1 METSTN
7 SYRLNQGKKEFI
19 LSTSIIGN
27 KIRISCQNT
36 NNINNKKHSR
46 DFTMEQFREIDDLF
60 NFIKTP
66 HHASEYID
74 RVLRNQK
81 VGINDDN
88 DKIIILF
95 YIRTDGLTH
104 RIDIPLVD
112 PPANEDIDINK
123 YFENIGMSST
133 KYYSNENL
141 FQNNYD
147 INQYFGA
154 NTNIQYNQNVETTPI
169 NSYVNVS
176 QKAPISQYENYF
188 ESPIITQAN
197 NSMNQ
202 ILNPGYSNKF
212 EMHKFAISPSSPNI
226 NLNNRQYVLS
236 QNVVSSPLIHSPK
249 MKVED
254 NSNIDD
260 RIKKL
265 LQGQNIIVNDDFTQA
280 KAQEEIR
287 QIDSPRKNLTNTALQ
302 IQPTTKVFS
311 TIGPYTSYEESVFGQ
326 TSGYNTQMNNNTVFQ
341 NVNIG
346 QSGDEF
352 INSILST
359 PSQNNVVTTDQK
371 IEANINKASSIN
383 QNINLNLNLQNNN
396 INRQVIDEEVKN
408 LRNENLALKKKIAE
422 LEPLKMKVAEIEV
435 LRGQLA
441 ELNLLRAQV
450 AEYNSVKGQLK
461 EIDYLR
467 AQLEQMNTL
476 KSQLSQL
483 NILKKKAEEA
493 DKLKLKIKE
502 LEEIRT
508 KNEEEIKNL
517 RENLLYY
524 SIKSQQNNNDSKDAI
539 YDEEDDTIKGNIIHD
554 TNELEMLIRKINKDN
569 KKLTLNLLY
578 KATADSDR
586 AAAFHA
592 KCDETKSSIVLVETD
607 KGKRFGGYTSC
618 SWSGDCVD
626 KKDANAFV
634 FSLDKMETYDNIP
647 EEDAIGC
654 YPRFGPIFLGCQ
666 IRIYDKAFSKGG
678 TTFERGLNYDTK
690 EDFELTG
697 GERVFNVKEIEVY
710 EVVFE

>member
-19 LSTSIIGN
+19 FSTSIIGN
-27 KIRISCQNT
+27 KIRLSCQNT
-36 NNINNKKHSR
+36 NNINNKKYSR

-81 VGINDDN
+81 VGINDEN
-88 DKIIILF
+88 DEVIVNF
-95 YIRTDGLTH
+95 YIKTDGLTH

-112 PPANEDIDINK
+112 YPSNDEDDINK

-154 NTNIQYNQNVETTPI
+154 NTNIQYNQNVESTPMNKYI
-169 NSYVNVS
+169 NIS
-176 QKAPISQYENYF
+176 QKTPVPQYENYF
-188 ESPIITQAN
+188 ETPVITPAN
-197 NSMNQ
+197 NSKNQ
-202 ILNPGYSNKF
+202 ILNPSYSNKL
-212 EMHKFAISPSSPNI
+212 EIHKFAISPSSPNI
-226 NLNNRQYVLS
+226 NLNNRQQFVLS
-236 QNVVSSPLIHSPK
+236 QNIVTSPLIHSPK

-265 LQGQNIIVNDDFTQA
+265 LQEQNIIINDDFTQV
-280 KAQEEIR
+280 KIQEGIK
-287 QIDSPRKNLTNTALQ
+287 QIDSPRKPLTNENTLQ
-302 IQPTTKVFS
+302 IQPTTKVLPP
-311 TIGPYTSYEESVFGQ
+311 IGSYTSYAESAFHQ
-326 TSGYNTQMNNNTVFQ
+326 SSDYNTQMNNNSVFQ

-359 PSQNNVVTTDQK
+359 PTHNNVITTNQK
-371 IEANINKASSIN
+371 IEANINKSSNIN
-383 QNINLNLNLQNNN
+383 QNLNLNSNLQNNN
-396 INRQVIDEEVKN
+396 INQELKN

-422 LEPLKMKVAEIEV
+422 LEPLKLKIAEMEV
-435 LRGQLA
+435 LRGQLS
-441 ELNLLRAQV
+441 ELNMLRAQV

-461 EIDYLR
+461 EIDYLK
-467 AQLEQMNTL
+467 AQLEQMSSL
-476 KSQLSQL
+476 KSQLSQF
-483 NILKKKAEEA
+483 NILQKKAEEV
-493 DKLKLKIKE
+493 DNLKLKIKE
-502 LEEIRT
+502 LEEIRI
-508 KNEEEIKNL
+508 KNEEEIRNL

-524 SIKSQQNNNDSKDAI
+524 SIKSQNNNDSKDAI
-539 YDEEDDTIKGNIIHD
+539 YEEDDTIKGNIIHD
-554 TNELEMLIRKINKDN
+554 TDELEMLTRKINKDN

-578 KATADSDR
+578 KATADSDK

-592 KCDETKSSIVLVETD
+592 KCDEAKSSVVLIETD

-626 KKDANAFV
+626 KKDTNAFV

>member
-19 LSTSIIGN
+19 FSTSIIGN
-27 KIRISCQNT
+27 KIRLSCQNT
-36 NNINNKKHSR
+36 NNINNKKYSR

-81 VGINDDN
+81 VGINDEN
-88 DKIIILF
+88 DEVIVNF
-95 YIRTDGLTH
+95 YIKTDGLTH

-112 PPANEDIDINK
+112 HPSNDEDDINK

-141 FQNNYD
+141 FQNNFD

-154 NTNIQYNQNVETTPI
+154 NTNIQYNQNVESTPMNKYI
-169 NSYVNVS
+169 NIS
-176 QKAPISQYENYF
+176 QKTPVTQYENYF
-188 ESPIITQAN
+188 ETPVITPAN
-197 NSMNQ
+197 NSTNQ
-202 ILNPGYSNKF
+202 ILNPGYSNKL
-212 EMHKFAISPSSPNI
+212 EIHKFAISPSSPNI
-226 NLNNRQYVLS
+226 NLNNRQQFILS
-236 QNVVSSPLIHSPK
+236 QNVVTSPLIHSPK

-265 LQGQNIIVNDDFTQA
+265 LQEQNIIINEDFTQA
-280 KAQEEIR
+280 KTQEGIK
-287 QIDSPRKNLTNTALQ
+287 QIDSPRKPLSNANALQ
-302 IQPTTKVFS
+302 IQPTTKVLQP
-311 TIGPYTSYEESVFGQ
+311 IGAYTSYAESAFHQ
-326 TSGYNTQMNNNTVFQ
+326 SSDYNTQMNNNSVFQ
-341 NVNIG
+341 NVNMG

-359 PSQNNVVTTDQK
+359 PTHSNVVTTNQK
-371 IEANINKASSIN
+371 IEANINNASNVN
-383 QNINLNLNLQNNN
+383 QNLNLNSNLQNNN
-396 INRQVIDEEVKN
+396 ISQELKN

-422 LEPLKMKVAEIEV
+422 LEPLKLKIAEMEV
-435 LRGQLA
+435 LRGQLS
-441 ELNLLRAQV
+441 ELNMLRAQV

-461 EIDYLR
+461 EIDYLKD
-467 AQLEQMNTL
+467 QLEQMNSL
-476 KSQLSQL
+476 KSQLSQF
-483 NILKKKAEEA
+483 NILKKKAEEV
-493 DKLKLKIKE
+493 DNLKLKIKE
-502 LEEIRT
+502 LEEIRI
-508 KNEEEIKNL
+508 KNEEEIRNL

-524 SIKSQQNNNDSKDAI
+524 SIKSQNNNDSKDAI
-539 YDEEDDTIKGNIIHD
+539 YEEDDTIKGNIIHD
-554 TNELEMLIRKINKDN
+554 TDELEMLTRKINKDN

-578 KATADSDR
+578 KATADSDK

-592 KCDETKSSIVLVETD
+592 KCDEAKSSVVLIETD

>member
-19 LSTSIIGN
+19 FSTSIIGN
-27 KIRISCQNT
+27 KIRLSCQNT
-36 NNINNKKHSR
+36 NNINNRKYTR
-46 DFTMEQFREIDDLF
+46 DFTMEEFRELDYLF

-81 VGINDDN
+81 VGINDEN
-88 DKIIILF
+88 DEVVINF
-95 YIRTDGLTH
+95 YIKTDGITH
-104 RIDIPLVD
+104 RINIPLVD
-112 PPANEDIDINK
+112 QLSNNENDINK

-141 FQNNYD
+141 FKNNYD

-154 NTNIQYNQNVETTPI
+154 DTNAQYNQNIETNPINKYANISQKTPI
-169 NSYVNVS
+169 
-176 QKAPISQYENYF
+176 PQYQNYF
-188 ESPIITQAN
+188 ETPNVTSAN
-197 NSMNQ
+197 NNMKQ
-202 ILNPGYSNKF
+202 IINPGYSNKI
-212 EMHKFAISPSSPNI
+212 EMHKFSISPSSPNI
-226 NLNNRQYVLS
+226 YLNNRQFVLN
-236 QNVVSSPLIHSPK
+236 QNVVTSPLIHSPK

-260 RIKKL
+260 RIQKL
-265 LQGQNIIVNDDFTQA
+265 LQEQNIIINDDFTQA
-280 KAQEEIR
+280 KTEEGNK
-287 QIDSPRKNLTNTALQ
+287 QIDSPRKPLTNVLP
-302 IQPTTKVFS
+302 IQSTTKVLPP
-311 TIGPYTSYEESVFGQ
+311 IGPYTSYAEPAFQKSPE
-326 TSGYNTQMNNNTVFQ
+326 YNFQINNNSVFQ
-341 NVNIG
+341 NV

-352 INSILST
+352 INSVLKTPTHSNVST
-359 PSQNNVVTTDQK
+359 TNKK
-371 IEANINKASSIN
+371 IEANISKTSNIN
-383 QNINLNLNLQNNN
+383 QNLNIQNNN
-396 INRQVIDEEVKN
+396 INSFENRKVIDEEVKK
-408 LRNENLALKKKIAE
+408 LRSENLVLKKKLAE
-422 LEPLKMKVAEIEV
+422 LEPLKMKVAEMDV
-435 LRGQLA
+435 LKGQLA
-441 ELNLLRAQV
+441 ELNILRAQV
-450 AEYNSVKGQLK
+450 AEYISVKGQLK
-461 EIDYLR
+461 EIDNLK
-467 AQLEQMNTL
+467 AQLEQMNIL
-476 KSQLSQL
+476 KSQLSQFNL
-483 NILKKKAEEA
+483 FKKKAEEV

-502 LEEIRT
+502 LEEIRN

-524 SIKSQQNNNDSKDAI
+524 SIKSQQNNNDSKDDI
-539 YDEEDDTIKGNIIHD
+539 SEEDDIIKGNIIHD
-554 TNELEMLIRKINKDN
+554 TDELEMLTRKINKDN

-578 KATADSDR
+578 KATADSDK

-592 KCDETKSSIVLVETD
+592 KCDEANSSIVLVETD
-607 KGKRFGGYTSC
+607 KGKRFGGYTTC

-626 KKDANAFV
+626 KKDKNAFV
-634 FSLDKMETYDNIP
+634 FSLDKMETYDIIP

-654 YPRFGPIFLGCQ
+654 YPKFGPIFLGCQ

>member
-7 SYRLNQGKKEFI
+7 SYKLNQGKKEYIF
-19 LSTSIIGN
+19 STSIIGN

-36 NNINNKKHSR
+36 NDINSKKHSR

-81 VGINDDN
+81 VGINDEN
-88 DKIIILF
+88 GEVIINF
-95 YIRTDGLTH
+95 YIKTDGLTH

-112 PPANEDIDINK
+112 QPSNDGDINK

-147 INQYFGA
+147 INNINQYLGA
-154 NTNIQYNQNVETTPI
+154 NTNIQYNQNVESTPMNKYYN
-169 NSYVNVS
+169 NS
-176 QKAPISQYENYF
+176 QRMPISQYENYF
-188 ESPIITQAN
+188 EPPVITPAN
-197 NSMNQ
+197 NSTNQ
-202 ILNPGYSNKF
+202 ILNSGYSNKI
-212 EMHKFAISPSSPNI
+212 EMHKYSVFPSSPNI
-226 NLNNRQYVLS
+226 NLNNRQFVLS
-236 QNVVSSPLIHSPK
+236 QNVVTSPLIHSPK

-254 NSNIDD
+254 NINIDD

-265 LQGQNIIVNDDFTQA
+265 LQEQNIIVNDDFTQA
-280 KAQEEIR
+280 KTQEEIT
-287 QIDSPRKNLTNTALQ
+287 QIDSPRKPLTNVNNALP
-302 IQPTTKVFS
+302 IQPTIKVLPS
-311 TIGPYTSYEESVFGQ
+311 IGPYTSYVESAFGQ
-326 TSGYNTQMNNNTVFQ
+326 SSDYNTQMNNNSVFQ
-341 NVNIG
+341 NVNLG

-359 PSQNNVVTTDQK
+359 PTHNNVVTTNQK
-371 IEANINKASSIN
+371 IEASINKTSNNN
-383 QNINLNLNLQNNN
+383 QNLNLNLNLQNNN
-396 INRQVIDEEVKN
+396 INQELKN

-422 LEPLKMKVAEIEV
+422 LEPLKMKMAEMET
-435 LRGQLA
+435 LKGQLA
-441 ELNLLRAQV
+441 ELNMLRAQV

-461 EIDYLR
+461 EIDYLK
-467 AQLEQMNTL
+467 AQLEQMNSL
-476 KSQLSQL
+476 KMQLSQF

-493 DKLKLKIKE
+493 DKLKLKVDE
-502 LEEIRT
+502 LEEIRI

-524 SIKSQQNNNDSKDAI
+524 SIKSQNNNDSKDVI
-539 YDEEDDTIKGNIIHD
+539 YDEEEDTIKGNIIHD
-554 TNELEMLIRKINKDN
+554 TDELEMLTRKINKDN

-592 KCDETKSSIVLVETD
+592 KCDEAQSSVVLVETD
-607 KGKRFGGYTSC
+607 KGKRFGGYTSI

-626 KKDANAFV
+626 KKDPNAFV

-654 YPRFGPIFLGCQ
+654 YPKFGPIFLGCQ

>member
-7 SYRLNQGKKEFI
+7 SYKLNQGKKEYIF
-19 LSTSIIGN
+19 STSIIGN

-36 NNINNKKHSR
+36 NDINSKKYSR

-81 VGINDDN
+81 VGINDEN
-88 DKIIILF
+88 GEVIINF
-95 YIRTDGLTH
+95 YIKTDGLTH

-112 PPANEDIDINK
+112 QPSNDGDINK

-147 INQYFGA
+147 INNINQYFGA
-154 NTNIQYNQNVETTPI
+154 NTNIQYNQNVESTPMNKYYN
-169 NSYVNVS
+169 NS
-176 QKAPISQYENYF
+176 QRMPISQYENYF
-188 ESPIITQAN
+188 EPPVITPAN
-197 NSMNQ
+197 NSTNQ
-202 ILNPGYSNKF
+202 ILNSGYSNKI
-212 EMHKFAISPSSPNI
+212 EMHKYSVFPSSPNI
-226 NLNNRQYVLS
+226 NLNNRQFVLS
-236 QNVVSSPLIHSPK
+236 QNVVTSPLIHSPK

-254 NSNIDD
+254 NINIDD

-265 LQGQNIIVNDDFTQA
+265 LQEQNIIVNDDFTQA
-280 KAQEEIR
+280 KTQEEIN
-287 QIDSPRKNLTNTALQ
+287 QIDSPRKPLTNVNNALP
-302 IQPTTKVFS
+302 IQPTTKVLPS
-311 TIGPYTSYEESVFGQ
+311 IGPYTSYVEPAFGQ
-326 TSGYNTQMNNNTVFQ
+326 SSDYNTQMNNNSVFQ
-341 NVNIG
+341 NVNLG

-359 PSQNNVVTTDQK
+359 PTHNNVVTTNQK
-371 IEANINKASSIN
+371 IEASINKTSNNN
-383 QNINLNLNLQNNN
+383 QNLNLNLNLQNNN
-396 INRQVIDEEVKN
+396 INQELKN

-422 LEPLKMKVAEIEV
+422 LEPLKMKMTEMET
-435 LRGQLA
+435 LKGQLA
-441 ELNLLRAQV
+441 ELNMLRAQV

-461 EIDYLR
+461 EIDYLK
-467 AQLEQMNTL
+467 AQLEQMNSL
-476 KSQLSQL
+476 KMQLSQF

-493 DKLKLKIKE
+493 DKLKLKVDE
-502 LEEIRT
+502 LEEIRI

-524 SIKSQQNNNDSKDAI
+524 SIKSQNNNDSKDVL
-539 YDEEDDTIKGNIIHD
+539 YDEEEDTIKGNIIHD
-554 TNELEMLIRKINKDN
+554 TDELEMLTRKINKDN

-592 KCDETKSSIVLVETD
+592 KCDEAQSSVVLVETD
-607 KGKRFGGYTSC
+607 KGKRFGGYTSIT
-618 SWSGDCVD
+618 WSGDCVD
-626 KKDANAFV
+626 KKDPNAFV

-654 YPRFGPIFLGCQ
+654 YPKFGPIFLGCQ

>member
-7 SYRLNQGKKEFI
+7 SYRLNQGKKEYIF
-19 LSTSIIGN
+19 STSIVGN

-36 NNINNKKHSR
+36 NDINSKKHSR

-81 VGINDDN
+81 VGINDEN
-88 DKIIILF
+88 GEVIINF
-95 YIRTDGLTH
+95 YIKTDGLTH

-112 PPANEDIDINK
+112 QPSNDGDINK

-147 INQYFGA
+147 INNINQYFGA
-154 NTNIQYNQNVETTPI
+154 NTNIQYNQNVESTPMNKYYN
-169 NSYVNVS
+169 NS
-176 QKAPISQYENYF
+176 QRMPISQYENYF
-188 ESPIITQAN
+188 EPPVITPAN
-197 NSMNQ
+197 NSTNQ
-202 ILNPGYSNKF
+202 ILNSGYSNKI
-212 EMHKFAISPSSPNI
+212 EMHKYSVFPSSPNI
-226 NLNNRQYVLS
+226 NLNNRQFVLS
-236 QNVVSSPLIHSPK
+236 QNVVTSPLIHSPK

-254 NSNIDD
+254 NINIDD

-265 LQGQNIIVNDDFTQA
+265 LQEQNIIVNDDFTQA
-280 KAQEEIR
+280 KAQEEIT
-287 QIDSPRKNLTNTALQ
+287 QIDSPRKPLTNVNNALP
-302 IQPTTKVFS
+302 IQPTTKVLPS
-311 TIGPYTSYEESVFGQ
+311 IGPYTSYVESAFGQ
-326 TSGYNTQMNNNTVFQ
+326 SSDYNTQMNNNSVFQ
-341 NVNIG
+341 NVNLG

-359 PSQNNVVTTDQK
+359 PTHNNVVTTNQK
-371 IEANINKASSIN
+371 IEASINKASNNN
-383 QNINLNLNLQNNN
+383 QNLNLNLNLQNNN
-396 INRQVIDEEVKN
+396 INQELKN

-422 LEPLKMKVAEIEV
+422 LEPLKMKMAEMET
-435 LRGQLA
+435 LKGQLA
-441 ELNLLRAQV
+441 ELNMLRAQV

-461 EIDYLR
+461 EIDNLK
-467 AQLEQMNTL
+467 AQLEQMNSL
-476 KSQLSQL
+476 KMQLSQF

-493 DKLKLKIKE
+493 DKLKLKVDE
-502 LEEIRT
+502 LEEIRI

-524 SIKSQQNNNDSKDAI
+524 SIKSQNNNDSKDVI
-539 YDEEDDTIKGNIIHD
+539 YDEEEDTIKGNIIHD
-554 TNELEMLIRKINKDN
+554 TDELEMLTRKINKDN

-592 KCDETKSSIVLVETD
+592 KCDEAQSSVVLVETD
-607 KGKRFGGYTSC
+607 KGKRFGGYTSI

-626 KKDANAFV
+626 KKDPNAFV

-654 YPRFGPIFLGCQ
+654 YPKFGPIFLGCQ

>member
-7 SYRLNQGKKEFI
+7 SYKLNQGKKEYIF
-19 LSTSIIGN
+19 STSIVGN

-36 NNINNKKHSR
+36 NDINSKKHSR

-81 VGINDDN
+81 VGINDEN
-88 DKIIILF
+88 GEVIINF
-95 YIRTDGLTH
+95 YIKTDGLTH

-112 PPANEDIDINK
+112 QPSNDGDINK

-147 INQYFGA
+147 INNINQYLGA
-154 NTNIQYNQNVETTPI
+154 NTNIQYNQNVESTPMNKYYN
-169 NSYVNVS
+169 NS
-176 QKAPISQYENYF
+176 QRMPISQYENYF
-188 ESPIITQAN
+188 EPPVITPAN
-197 NSMNQ
+197 NSTNQ
-202 ILNPGYSNKF
+202 ILNSGYSNKI
-212 EMHKFAISPSSPNI
+212 EMHKYSVFPSSPNI
-226 NLNNRQYVLS
+226 NLNNRQFVLS
-236 QNVVSSPLIHSPK
+236 QNVVTSPLIHSPK

-254 NSNIDD
+254 NINIDD

-265 LQGQNIIVNDDFTQA
+265 LQEQNIIVNDDFTQA
-280 KAQEEIR
+280 KAQEEIT
-287 QIDSPRKNLTNTALQ
+287 QIDSPRKPLTNVNNALP
-302 IQPTTKVFS
+302 IQPTTKVLPS
-311 TIGPYTSYEESVFGQ
+311 IGPYTSYVESAFGQ
-326 TSGYNTQMNNNTVFQ
+326 SSDYNTQMNNNSVFQ
-341 NVNIG
+341 NVNLG

-359 PSQNNVVTTDQK
+359 PTHNNVVTTNQK
-371 IEANINKASSIN
+371 IEASINKTTNNN
-383 QNINLNLNLQNNN
+383 QNLNLNLNLQNNN
-396 INRQVIDEEVKN
+396 INQELKN

-422 LEPLKMKVAEIEV
+422 LEPLKMKMAEMET
-435 LRGQLA
+435 LKGQLA
-441 ELNLLRAQV
+441 ELNMLRAQV

-461 EIDYLR
+461 EIDYLK
-467 AQLEQMNTL
+467 AQLEQMNSL
-476 KSQLSQL
+476 KMQLSQF

-524 SIKSQQNNNDSKDAI
+524 SIKSQNNNDSKDVI
-539 YDEEDDTIKGNIIHD
+539 YDEEEDTIKGNIIHD
-554 TNELEMLIRKINKDN
+554 TDELEMLTRKINKDN

-592 KCDETKSSIVLVETD
+592 KCDEAQSSVVLVETD
-607 KGKRFGGYTSC
+607 KGKRFGGYTSI

-626 KKDANAFV
+626 KKDPNAFV

-654 YPRFGPIFLGCQ
+654 YPKFGPIFLGCQ

>member
-7 SYRLNQGKKEFI
+7 SYQLNQGKKEYIF
-19 LSTSIIGN
+19 STSIVGN

-36 NNINNKKHSR
+36 NDINSKKYSR

-81 VGINDDN
+81 VGINDEN
-88 DKIIILF
+88 GEVIINF
-95 YIRTDGLTH
+95 YIKTDGLTH

-112 PPANEDIDINK
+112 QPSNDGDINK

-147 INQYFGA
+147 INNINQYFGA
-154 NTNIQYNQNVETTPI
+154 NTNIQYNQNVESTPMNKYYN
-169 NSYVNVS
+169 NS
-176 QKAPISQYENYF
+176 QRMPISQYENYF
-188 ESPIITQAN
+188 EPPVITPAN
-197 NSMNQ
+197 NSTNQ
-202 ILNPGYSNKF
+202 ILNSGYSNKI
-212 EMHKFAISPSSPNI
+212 EMHKYSVFPSSPNI
-226 NLNNRQYVLS
+226 NLNNRQFVLS
-236 QNVVSSPLIHSPK
+236 QNVVTSPLIHSPK
-249 MKVED
+249 IKVED
-254 NSNIDD
+254 NINIDD

-265 LQGQNIIVNDDFTQA
+265 LQEQNIIVNDDFTQA
-280 KAQEEIR
+280 KTQEEIT
-287 QIDSPRKNLTNTALQ
+287 QIDSPRKPLTNVNNALP
-302 IQPTTKVFS
+302 IQPTTKVLPS
-311 TIGPYTSYEESVFGQ
+311 IGPYTSYVESAFGQ
-326 TSGYNTQMNNNTVFQ
+326 SSDYNTQMNNNSVFQ
-341 NVNIG
+341 NVNLG

-359 PSQNNVVTTDQK
+359 PTHNNVVTTNQK
-371 IEANINKASSIN
+371 IEASINKASNNN
-383 QNINLNLNLQNNN
+383 QNLNLNLNLQNNN
-396 INRQVIDEEVKN
+396 INQELKN

-422 LEPLKMKVAEIEV
+422 LEPLKMKMAEMET
-435 LRGQLA
+435 LKGQLA
-441 ELNLLRAQV
+441 ELNMLRAQV

-461 EIDYLR
+461 EIDYLK
-467 AQLEQMNTL
+467 AQLDQMNSL
-476 KSQLSQL
+476 KMQLSQF
-483 NILKKKAEEA
+483 NIFKKKAEEA
-493 DKLKLKIKE
+493 DKLKLKVKE
-502 LEEIRT
+502 LEEIRI

-524 SIKSQQNNNDSKDAI
+524 SIKSQNNNDSKDVI
-539 YDEEDDTIKGNIIHD
+539 YDEEEDTIKGNIIHD
-554 TNELEMLIRKINKDN
+554 TDELEMLTRKINKDN

-592 KCDETKSSIVLVETD
+592 KCDEAQSSVVLVETD
-607 KGKRFGGYTSC
+607 KGKRFGGYTSI

-626 KKDANAFV
+626 KKDPNAFV

-654 YPRFGPIFLGCQ
+654 YPKFGPIFLGCQ

>member
-7 SYRLNQGKKEFI
+7 SYKLNQGKKEYIF
-19 LSTSIIGN
+19 STSIIGN

-36 NNINNKKHSR
+36 NDINSKKHSR

-81 VGINDDN
+81 VGINDEN
-88 DKIIILF
+88 GEVIINF
-95 YIRTDGLTH
+95 YIKTDGLTH

-112 PPANEDIDINK
+112 QPSNDGDINK

-147 INQYFGA
+147 INNINQYFGA
-154 NTNIQYNQNVETTPI
+154 NTNIQYNQNVESTPMNKYYN
-169 NSYVNVS
+169 NS
-176 QKAPISQYENYF
+176 QRMPISQYENYF
-188 ESPIITQAN
+188 EPPVIAPAN
-197 NSMNQ
+197 NSTNQ
-202 ILNPGYSNKF
+202 ILNSGYSNKI
-212 EMHKFAISPSSPNI
+212 EMHKYSVFPSSPNI
-226 NLNNRQYVLS
+226 NLNNRQFVLS
-236 QNVVSSPLIHSPK
+236 QNVVTSPLIHSPK

-254 NSNIDD
+254 NINIDD

-265 LQGQNIIVNDDFTQA
+265 LQEQNIIVNDDFTQA
-280 KAQEEIR
+280 KTQEEIT
-287 QIDSPRKNLTNTALQ
+287 QIDSPRKPLTNVNNALP
-302 IQPTTKVFS
+302 IQPTTKVLPS
-311 TIGPYTSYEESVFGQ
+311 IGPYTSYVESAFGQ
-326 TSGYNTQMNNNTVFQ
+326 SSDYNTQMNNNSVFQ
-341 NVNIG
+341 NVNLG

-359 PSQNNVVTTDQK
+359 PTHNNVVTTNQK
-371 IEANINKASSIN
+371 IEASINKTSNNN
-383 QNINLNLNLQNNN
+383 QNLNLNLNLQNNN
-396 INRQVIDEEVKN
+396 INQELKN

-422 LEPLKMKVAEIEV
+422 LEPLKMKMAEMEA
-435 LRGQLA
+435 LKGQLA
-441 ELNLLRAQV
+441 ELNMLRAQV

-461 EIDYLR
+461 EIDYLK
-467 AQLEQMNTL
+467 AQLEQMNSL
-476 KSQLSQL
+476 KMQLSQF

-493 DKLKLKIKE
+493 DKLKLKVDE
-502 LEEIRT
+502 LEEIRI

-524 SIKSQQNNNDSKDAI
+524 SIKSQNNNDSKDVI
-539 YDEEDDTIKGNIIHD
+539 YDEEEDTIKGNIIHD
-554 TNELEMLIRKINKDN
+554 TDELEMLTRKINKDN

-592 KCDETKSSIVLVETD
+592 KCDEAQSSVVLVETD
-607 KGKRFGGYTSC
+607 KGKRFGGYTSI

-626 KKDANAFV
+626 KKDPNAFV

-654 YPRFGPIFLGCQ
+654 YPKFGPIFLGCQ

-710 EVVFE
+710 EVVLE

>member
-7 SYRLNQGKKEFI
+7 SYRLNQGKKEYIF
-19 LSTSIIGN
+19 STSIVGN

-36 NNINNKKHSR
+36 NDINSKKYSR

-81 VGINDDN
+81 VGINDEN
-88 DKIIILF
+88 GEVIINF
-95 YIRTDGLTH
+95 YIKTDGLTH

-112 PPANEDIDINK
+112 QPSNDGDINK

-147 INQYFGA
+147 INNINQYFGA
-154 NTNIQYNQNVETTPI
+154 NTNIQYNQNVESTPMNKYYN
-169 NSYVNVS
+169 NS
-176 QKAPISQYENYF
+176 QRMPISQYENYF
-188 ESPIITQAN
+188 EPPVITPAN
-197 NSMNQ
+197 NSTNQ
-202 ILNPGYSNKF
+202 ILNSGYSNKI
-212 EMHKFAISPSSPNI
+212 EMHKYSVFPSSPNI
-226 NLNNRQYVLS
+226 NLNNRQFVLS
-236 QNVVSSPLIHSPK
+236 QNVVTSPLIHSPK

-254 NSNIDD
+254 NINIDD

-265 LQGQNIIVNDDFTQA
+265 LQEQNIIVNDDFTQA
-280 KAQEEIR
+280 KTQEEIN
-287 QIDSPRKNLTNTALQ
+287 QIDSPRKPLTNVNNALP
-302 IQPTTKVFS
+302 IQPTTKVLPS
-311 TIGPYTSYEESVFGQ
+311 IGPYTSYVESAFGQ
-326 TSGYNTQMNNNTVFQ
+326 SSDYNTQMNNNSVFQ
-341 NVNIG
+341 NVNLG

-359 PSQNNVVTTDQK
+359 PTHNNVVTTNQK
-371 IEANINKASSIN
+371 IEASINKTSNNN
-383 QNINLNLNLQNNN
+383 QNLNLNLNLQNNN
-396 INRQVIDEEVKN
+396 INQELKN

-422 LEPLKMKVAEIEV
+422 LEPLKMKMAEMET
-435 LRGQLA
+435 LKGQLA
-441 ELNLLRAQV
+441 ELNMLRAQV

-461 EIDYLR
+461 EIDYLK
-467 AQLEQMNTL
+467 AQLEQMNSL
-476 KSQLSQL
+476 KMQLSQF

-493 DKLKLKIKE
+493 DKLKLKVDE
-502 LEEIRT
+502 LEEIRI

-524 SIKSQQNNNDSKDAI
+524 SIKSQNNNDSKDVI
-539 YDEEDDTIKGNIIHD
+539 YDEEEDTIKGNIIHD
-554 TNELEMLIRKINKDN
+554 TDELEMLTRKINKDN
-569 KKLTLNLLY
+569 KKLTLN
-578 KATADSDR
+578 
-586 AAAFHA
+586 AFHA
-592 KCDETKSSIVLVETD
+592 KCDEAQSSVVLVETD
-607 KGKRFGGYTSC
+607 KGKRFGGYTSI

-626 KKDANAFV
+626 KKDPNAFV

-654 YPRFGPIFLGCQ
+654 YPKFGPIFLGCQ

>member
-7 SYRLNQGKKEFI
+7 SYKLNQGKKEYIF
-19 LSTSIIGN
+19 STSIIGN

-36 NNINNKKHSR
+36 NDINSKKHSR

-81 VGINDDN
+81 VGINDEN
-88 DKIIILF
+88 GEVIINF
-95 YIRTDGLTH
+95 YIKTDGLTH

-112 PPANEDIDINK
+112 QPSNDGDINK

-147 INQYFGA
+147 INNINQYFGA
-154 NTNIQYNQNVETTPI
+154 NTNIQYNQNVESTPMNKYYN
-169 NSYVNVS
+169 NS
-176 QKAPISQYENYF
+176 QRMPISQYENYF
-188 ESPIITQAN
+188 EPPVITPAN
-197 NSMNQ
+197 NSTNQ
-202 ILNPGYSNKF
+202 ILNSGYSNKI
-212 EMHKFAISPSSPNI
+212 EMHKYSVFPSSPNI
-226 NLNNRQYVLS
+226 NLNNRQFVLS
-236 QNVVSSPLIHSPK
+236 QNVVTSPLIHSPK

-254 NSNIDD
+254 NINIDD

-265 LQGQNIIVNDDFTQA
+265 LQEQNIIVNDDFTQA
-280 KAQEEIR
+280 KTQEEIT
-287 QIDSPRKNLTNTALQ
+287 QIDSPRKPLTNVNNALP
-302 IQPTTKVFS
+302 IQPTTKVLPS
-311 TIGPYTSYEESVFGQ
+311 IGPYTSYVESAFGQ
-326 TSGYNTQMNNNTVFQ
+326 SSDYNTQMNNNSVFQ
-341 NVNIG
+341 NVNLG

-359 PSQNNVVTTDQK
+359 PTHNNVVTTNQK
-371 IEANINKASSIN
+371 IEASINKTSNNN
-383 QNINLNLNLQNNN
+383 QNLNLNLNLQNNN
-396 INRQVIDEEVKN
+396 INQELKN

-422 LEPLKMKVAEIEV
+422 LEPLKMKMAEMEA
-435 LRGQLA
+435 LKGQLA
-441 ELNLLRAQV
+441 ELNMLRAQV

-461 EIDYLR
+461 EIDYLK
-467 AQLEQMNTL
+467 AQLEQMNSL
-476 KSQLSQL
+476 KMQLSQF

-493 DKLKLKIKE
+493 DKLKLKVDE
-502 LEEIRT
+502 LEEIRI

-524 SIKSQQNNNDSKDAI
+524 SIKSQNNNDSKDVI
-539 YDEEDDTIKGNIIHD
+539 YDEEEDTIKGNIIHD
-554 TNELEMLIRKINKDN
+554 TDELEMLTRKINKDN

-592 KCDETKSSIVLVETD
+592 KCDEAQSSVVLVETD
-607 KGKRFGGYTSC
+607 KGKRFGGYTSI

-626 KKDANAFV
+626 KKDPNAFV

-654 YPRFGPIFLGCQ
+654 YPKFGPIFLGCQ

>member
-7 SYRLNQGKKEFI
+7 SYKLNQGKKEYIF
-19 LSTSIIGN
+19 STSIIGN

-36 NNINNKKHSR
+36 NDINSKKHSR

-81 VGINDDN
+81 VGINDEN
-88 DKIIILF
+88 GEVIINF
-95 YIRTDGLTH
+95 YIKTDGLTH

-112 PPANEDIDINK
+112 QPSNDGDINK

-147 INQYFGA
+147 INNINQYFGA
-154 NTNIQYNQNVETTPI
+154 NTNIQYNQNVESTPMNKYYN
-169 NSYVNVS
+169 NS
-176 QKAPISQYENYF
+176 QRMPISQYENYF
-188 ESPIITQAN
+188 EPPVIAPAN
-197 NSMNQ
+197 NSTNQ
-202 ILNPGYSNKF
+202 ILNSGYSNKI
-212 EMHKFAISPSSPNI
+212 EMHKFSVFPSSPNI
-226 NLNNRQYVLS
+226 NLNNRQFVLS
-236 QNVVSSPLIHSPK
+236 QNVVTSPLIHSPK

-254 NSNIDD
+254 NINIDD

-265 LQGQNIIVNDDFTQA
+265 LQEQNIIVNDDFTQA
-280 KAQEEIR
+280 KTQEEIT
-287 QIDSPRKNLTNTALQ
+287 QIDSPRKPLTNVNNALP
-302 IQPTTKVFS
+302 IQPTTKVLPS
-311 TIGPYTSYEESVFGQ
+311 IGPYTSYVESAFGQ
-326 TSGYNTQMNNNTVFQ
+326 SSDYNTQMNNNSVFQ
-341 NVNIG
+341 NVNLG

-359 PSQNNVVTTDQK
+359 PTHNNVVTTNQK
-371 IEANINKASSIN
+371 IEASINKTSNNN
-383 QNINLNLNLQNNN
+383 QNLNLNLNLQNNN
-396 INRQVIDEEVKN
+396 INQELKN

-422 LEPLKMKVAEIEV
+422 LEPLKMKMAEMET
-435 LRGQLA
+435 LKGQLA
-441 ELNLLRAQV
+441 ELNMLRAQV

-461 EIDYLR
+461 EIDYLK
-467 AQLEQMNTL
+467 AQLEQMNSL
-476 KSQLSQL
+476 KMQLSQF

-493 DKLKLKIKE
+493 DKLKLKVDE
-502 LEEIRT
+502 LEEIRI

-524 SIKSQQNNNDSKDAI
+524 SIKSQNNNDSKDVI
-539 YDEEDDTIKGNIIHD
+539 YDEEEDTIKGNIIHD
-554 TNELEMLIRKINKDN
+554 TDELEMLTRKINKDN

-592 KCDETKSSIVLVETD
+592 KCDEAQSSVVLVETD
-607 KGKRFGGYTSC
+607 KGKRFGGYTSI

-626 KKDANAFV
+626 KKDPNAFV

-654 YPRFGPIFLGCQ
+654 YPKFGPIFLGCQ

>member
-1 METSTN
+1 MEASTN

-19 LSTSIIGN
+19 FSTSIIGN
-27 KIRISCQNT
+27 KIRLSCQNT
-36 NNINNKKHSR
+36 NNINNKKYSR

-81 VGINDDN
+81 VGINDEN
-88 DKIIILF
+88 DEVIVNF
-95 YIRTDGLTH
+95 YIKTDGLTH

-112 PPANEDIDINK
+112 HPSNDEDDINK

-141 FQNNYD
+141 FQNNFD

-154 NTNIQYNQNVETTPI
+154 NTNIQYNQNVESTPMNKYI
-169 NSYVNVS
+169 NIS
-176 QKAPISQYENYF
+176 QKTPVTQYENYF
-188 ESPIITQAN
+188 ETPVITPAN
-197 NSMNQ
+197 NSTNQ
-202 ILNPGYSNKF
+202 ILNPGYSNKL
-212 EMHKFAISPSSPNI
+212 EIHKFAISPSSPNI
-226 NLNNRQYVLS
+226 NLNNRQQFILS
-236 QNVVSSPLIHSPK
+236 QNVVTSPLIHSPK

-265 LQGQNIIVNDDFTQA
+265 LQEQNIIINDDFTQA
-280 KAQEEIR
+280 KTQEGIK
-287 QIDSPRKNLTNTALQ
+287 QIDSPRKPLSNANALQ
-302 IQPTTKVFS
+302 IQPTTKVLQP
-311 TIGPYTSYEESVFGQ
+311 IGAYTSYAESAFHQ
-326 TSGYNTQMNNNTVFQ
+326 SSDYNIQMNNNSVFQ
-341 NVNIG
+341 NVNMG

-359 PSQNNVVTTDQK
+359 PTHSNVVTTNQK
-371 IEANINKASSIN
+371 IEANINNASNVN
-383 QNINLNLNLQNNN
+383 QNLNLNSNLQNNN
-396 INRQVIDEEVKN
+396 ISQELKN

-422 LEPLKMKVAEIEV
+422 LEPLKLKIAEMEV
-435 LRGQLA
+435 LRGQLS
-441 ELNLLRAQV
+441 ELNMLRAQV

-461 EIDYLR
+461 EIDYLKD
-467 AQLEQMNTL
+467 QLEQMNSL
-476 KSQLSQL
+476 KSQLSQF
-483 NILKKKAEEA
+483 NILKKKAEEV
-493 DKLKLKIKE
+493 DNLKLKIKE
-502 LEEIRT
+502 LEEIRI
-508 KNEEEIKNL
+508 KNEEEIRNL

-524 SIKSQQNNNDSKDAI
+524 SIKSQNNNDSKDAI
-539 YDEEDDTIKGNIIHD
+539 YEEDDTIKGNIIHD
-554 TNELEMLIRKINKDN
+554 TDELEMLTRKINKDN

-578 KATADSDR
+578 KATADSDK

-592 KCDETKSSIVLVETD
+592 KCDEAKSSVVLIETD

-710 EVVFE
+710 EIVFE

>member
-7 SYRLNQGKKEFI
+7 SYRLNQGKKEYIF
-19 LSTSIIGN
+19 STSIVGN

-36 NNINNKKHSR
+36 NDINSKKHSR

-81 VGINDDN
+81 VGINDEN
-88 DKIIILF
+88 GEVIINF
-95 YIRTDGLTH
+95 YIKTDGLTH

-112 PPANEDIDINK
+112 QPSNDGDINK

-147 INQYFGA
+147 INNINQYLGA
-154 NTNIQYNQNVETTPI
+154 NTNIQYNQNVESTPMNKYYN
-169 NSYVNVS
+169 NS
-176 QKAPISQYENYF
+176 QRMPISQYENYF
-188 ESPIITQAN
+188 EPPVITPAN
-197 NSMNQ
+197 NSTNQ
-202 ILNPGYSNKF
+202 ILNSGYSNKI
-212 EMHKFAISPSSPNI
+212 EMHKYSVFPSSPNI
-226 NLNNRQYVLS
+226 NLNNRQFVLS
-236 QNVVSSPLIHSPK
+236 QNVVTSPLIHSPK

-254 NSNIDD
+254 NINIDD

-265 LQGQNIIVNDDFTQA
+265 LQEQNIIVNDDFTQA
-280 KAQEEIR
+280 KTQEEIT
-287 QIDSPRKNLTNTALQ
+287 QIDSPRKPLTNVNNTLP
-302 IQPTTKVFS
+302 IQPTTKVLPS
-311 TIGPYTSYEESVFGQ
+311 IGPYTSYVESAFGQ
-326 TSGYNTQMNNNTVFQ
+326 SSDYNTQMNNNSVFQ
-341 NVNIG
+341 NVNLG

-359 PSQNNVVTTDQK
+359 PTHNNVVTTNQK
-371 IEANINKASSIN
+371 IEASINKTSNNN
-383 QNINLNLNLQNNN
+383 QNLNLNLNLQNNN
-396 INRQVIDEEVKN
+396 INQELKN
-408 LRNENLALKKKIAE
+408 LRNENIALKKKIAE
-422 LEPLKMKVAEIEV
+422 LEPLKMKMAEMEA
-435 LRGQLA
+435 LKGQLA
-441 ELNLLRAQV
+441 ELNMLRAQV

-476 KSQLSQL
+476 KSQLSQF

-493 DKLKLKIKE
+493 DKLKLKVDE
-502 LEEIRT
+502 LEEIRI

-524 SIKSQQNNNDSKDAI
+524 SIKSQNNNDSKDVI
-539 YDEEDDTIKGNIIHD
+539 YDEEEDTIKGNIIHD
-554 TNELEMLIRKINKDN
+554 TDELEMLTRKINKDN

-592 KCDETKSSIVLVETD
+592 KCDEAQSSVVLVETD
-607 KGKRFGGYTSC
+607 KGKRFGGYTSI

-626 KKDANAFV
+626 KKDPNAFV

-654 YPRFGPIFLGCQ
+654 YPKFGPIFLGCQ

>member
-7 SYRLNQGKKEFI
+7 SYKLNQGKKEYIF
-19 LSTSIIGN
+19 STSIVGN

-36 NNINNKKHSR
+36 NDINSKKHSR

-81 VGINDDN
+81 VGINDEN
-88 DKIIILF
+88 GEVIINF
-95 YIRTDGLTH
+95 YIKTDGLTH

-112 PPANEDIDINK
+112 QPSNDGDINK

-147 INQYFGA
+147 INNINQYFGA
-154 NTNIQYNQNVETTPI
+154 NTNIQYNQNVESTPMNKYYN
-169 NSYVNVS
+169 NS
-176 QKAPISQYENYF
+176 QRMPISQYENYF
-188 ESPIITQAN
+188 EPPVITPAN
-197 NSMNQ
+197 NSTNQ
-202 ILNPGYSNKF
+202 ILNSGYSNKI
-212 EMHKFAISPSSPNI
+212 EMHKYSVFPSSPNI
-226 NLNNRQYVLS
+226 NLNNRQFVLS
-236 QNVVSSPLIHSPK
+236 QNVVTSPLIHSPK

-254 NSNIDD
+254 NINIDD

-265 LQGQNIIVNDDFTQA
+265 LQEQNIIVNDDFTQA
-280 KAQEEIR
+280 KTQEEIT
-287 QIDSPRKNLTNTALQ
+287 QIDSPRKPLTNVNNALP
-302 IQPTTKVFS
+302 IQPTTKVLPS
-311 TIGPYTSYEESVFGQ
+311 IGPYTSYVESAFGQ
-326 TSGYNTQMNNNTVFQ
+326 SSDYNTQMNNNSVFQ
-341 NVNIG
+341 NVNLG

-359 PSQNNVVTTDQK
+359 PTHNNVVTTNQK
-371 IEANINKASSIN
+371 IEASINKTSNNN
-383 QNINLNLNLQNNN
+383 QNLNLNLNLQNNN
-396 INRQVIDEEVKN
+396 INQELKN

-422 LEPLKMKVAEIEV
+422 LEPLKMKMAEMEA
-435 LRGQLA
+435 LKGQLA
-441 ELNLLRAQV
+441 ELNMLRAQV

-461 EIDYLR
+461 EIDYLK
-467 AQLEQMNTL
+467 AQLEQMNSL
-476 KSQLSQL
+476 KMQLSQF

-493 DKLKLKIKE
+493 DKLKLKVDE
-502 LEEIRT
+502 LEEIRI

-524 SIKSQQNNNDSKDAI
+524 SIKSQNNNDSKDVI
-539 YDEEDDTIKGNIIHD
+539 YDEEEDTIKGNIIHD
-554 TNELEMLIRKINKDN
+554 TDELEMLTRKINKDN

-592 KCDETKSSIVLVETD
+592 KCDEAQSSVVLVETD
-607 KGKRFGGYTSC
+607 KGKRFGGYTSI

-626 KKDANAFV
+626 KKDPNAFV

-654 YPRFGPIFLGCQ
+654 YPKFGPIFLGCQ

>member
-7 SYRLNQGKKEFI
+7 SYRLNQGKKEYIF
-19 LSTSIIGN
+19 STSIVGN

-36 NNINNKKHSR
+36 NDINSKKHSR

-81 VGINDDN
+81 VGINDEN
-88 DKIIILF
+88 GEVIINF
-95 YIRTDGLTH
+95 YIKTDGLTH

-112 PPANEDIDINK
+112 QPSNDGDINK

-147 INQYFGA
+147 INNINQYFGA
-154 NTNIQYNQNVETTPI
+154 NTNIQYNQNVESTPMNKYYN
-169 NSYVNVS
+169 NS
-176 QKAPISQYENYF
+176 QRMPISQYENYF
-188 ESPIITQAN
+188 EPPVIAPAN
-197 NSMNQ
+197 NSTNQ
-202 ILNPGYSNKF
+202 ILNSGYSNKI
-212 EMHKFAISPSSPNI
+212 EMHKYSVFPSSPNI
-226 NLNNRQYVLS
+226 NLNNRQFVLS
-236 QNVVSSPLIHSPK
+236 QNVVTSPLIHSPK

-254 NSNIDD
+254 NINIDD

-265 LQGQNIIVNDDFTQA
+265 LQEQNIIVNDDFTQA
-280 KAQEEIR
+280 KTQEEIT
-287 QIDSPRKNLTNTALQ
+287 QIDSPRKPLTNVNNALP
-302 IQPTTKVFS
+302 IQPTTKVLPS
-311 TIGPYTSYEESVFGQ
+311 IGPYTSYVESAFGQ
-326 TSGYNTQMNNNTVFQ
+326 SSDYNTQMNNNSVFQ
-341 NVNIG
+341 NVNLG

-359 PSQNNVVTTDQK
+359 PTHNNVVTTNQK
-371 IEANINKASSIN
+371 IEASINKTPNNN
-383 QNINLNLNLQNNN
+383 QNLNLNLNLQNNN
-396 INRQVIDEEVKN
+396 INQELKN

-422 LEPLKMKVAEIEV
+422 LEPLKMKMAEMET
-435 LRGQLA
+435 LKGQLA
-441 ELNLLRAQV
+441 ELNMLRAQV

-461 EIDYLR
+461 EIDYLK
-467 AQLEQMNTL
+467 AQLEQMNSL
-476 KSQLSQL
+476 KMQLSQF

-493 DKLKLKIKE
+493 DKLKLKVDE
-502 LEEIRT
+502 LEEIRI

-524 SIKSQQNNNDSKDAI
+524 SIKSQNNNDSKDVI
-539 YDEEDDTIKGNIIHD
+539 YDEEEDTIKGNIIHD
-554 TNELEMLIRKINKDN
+554 TDELEMLTRKINKDN

-592 KCDETKSSIVLVETD
+592 KCDEAQSSVVLVETD
-607 KGKRFGGYTSC
+607 KGKRFGGYTSI

-626 KKDANAFV
+626 KKDPNAFV

-654 YPRFGPIFLGCQ
+654 YPKFGPIFLGCQ

>member
-81 VGINDDN
+81 VGINDEN
-88 DKIIILF
+88 GEVIINF
-95 YIRTDGLTH
+95 YIKTDGLTH

-112 PPANEDIDINK
+112 QPSNDGDINK

-147 INQYFGA
+147 INNINQYFGA
-154 NTNIQYNQNVETTPI
+154 NTNIQYNQNVESTPMNKYYN
-169 NSYVNVS
+169 NS
-176 QKAPISQYENYF
+176 QRMPISQYENYF
-188 ESPIITQAN
+188 EPPVITPAN
-197 NSMNQ
+197 NSTNQ
-202 ILNPGYSNKF
+202 ILNSGYSNKI
-212 EMHKFAISPSSPNI
+212 EMHKYSVFPSSPNI
-226 NLNNRQYVLS
+226 NLNNRQFVLS
-236 QNVVSSPLIHSPK
+236 QNVVTSPLIHSPK
-249 MKVED
+249 IKVED
-254 NSNIDD
+254 NINIDD

-265 LQGQNIIVNDDFTQA
+265 LQEQNIIVNDDFTQA
-280 KAQEEIR
+280 KTQEEIT
-287 QIDSPRKNLTNTALQ
+287 QIDSPRKPLTNVNNALP
-302 IQPTTKVFS
+302 IQPTTKVLPS
-311 TIGPYTSYEESVFGQ
+311 IGPYTSYVESAFGQ
-326 TSGYNTQMNNNTVFQ
+326 SSDYNTQMNNNSVFQ
-341 NVNIG
+341 NVNLG

-359 PSQNNVVTTDQK
+359 PTHNNVVTTNQK
-371 IEANINKASSIN
+371 IEASINKTSNNN
-383 QNINLNLNLQNNN
+383 QNLNLNLNLQNNN
-396 INRQVIDEEVKN
+396 INQELKN

-422 LEPLKMKVAEIEV
+422 LEPLKMKMAEMEA
-435 LRGQLA
+435 LKGQLA
-441 ELNLLRAQV
+441 ELNLLRAHV

-461 EIDYLR
+461 EIDYLK
-467 AQLEQMNTL
+467 AQLEQMNSL
-476 KSQLSQL
+476 KMQLSQF

-493 DKLKLKIKE
+493 DKLKLKVDE
-502 LEEIRT
+502 LEEIRI

-524 SIKSQQNNNDSKDAI
+524 SIKSQNNNDSKDVI
-539 YDEEDDTIKGNIIHD
+539 YDEEEDTIKGNIIHD
-554 TNELEMLIRKINKDN
+554 TDELEMLTRKINKDN

-592 KCDETKSSIVLVETD
+592 KCDEAQSSVVLVETD
-607 KGKRFGGYTSC
+607 KGKRFGGYTSI

-626 KKDANAFV
+626 KKDPNAFV

-654 YPRFGPIFLGCQ
+654 YPKFGPIFLGCQ

-697 GERVFNVKEIEVY
+697 GERIFNVKEIEVY

>member
-7 SYRLNQGKKEFI
+7 SYRLNQGKKEYIF
-19 LSTSIIGN
+19 STSIVGN

-36 NNINNKKHSR
+36 NDINSKKYSR

-81 VGINDDN
+81 VGINDEN
-88 DKIIILF
+88 GEVIINF
-95 YIRTDGLTH
+95 YIKTDGLTH

-112 PPANEDIDINK
+112 QPSNDGDINK

-147 INQYFGA
+147 INNINQYFGA
-154 NTNIQYNQNVETTPI
+154 NTNIQYNQNVESTPMNKYYN
-169 NSYVNVS
+169 NS
-176 QKAPISQYENYF
+176 QRMPISQYENYF
-188 ESPIITQAN
+188 EPPVITPAN
-197 NSMNQ
+197 NSTNQ
-202 ILNPGYSNKF
+202 ILNSGYSNKI
-212 EMHKFAISPSSPNI
+212 EMHKYSVFPSSPNI
-226 NLNNRQYVLS
+226 NLNNRQFVLS
-236 QNVVSSPLIHSPK
+236 QNVVTSPLIHSPK

-254 NSNIDD
+254 NINIDD

-265 LQGQNIIVNDDFTQA
+265 LQEQNIIVNDDFTQA
-280 KAQEEIR
+280 KTQEEIN
-287 QIDSPRKNLTNTALQ
+287 QIDSPRKPLTNVNNALP
-302 IQPTTKVFS
+302 IQPTTKVLPS
-311 TIGPYTSYEESVFGQ
+311 IGPYTSYVESAFGQ
-326 TSGYNTQMNNNTVFQ
+326 SSDYNTQMNNNSVFQ
-341 NVNIG
+341 NVNLG

-359 PSQNNVVTTDQK
+359 PTHNNVVTTNQK
-371 IEANINKASSIN
+371 IEASINKASNNN
-383 QNINLNLNLQNNN
+383 QNLNLNLNLQNNN
-396 INRQVIDEEVKN
+396 INQELKN

-422 LEPLKMKVAEIEV
+422 LEPLKMKMAEMET
-435 LRGQLA
+435 LKGQLA
-441 ELNLLRAQV
+441 ELNMLRAQV

-461 EIDYLR
+461 EIDYLK
-467 AQLEQMNTL
+467 AQLEQMNSL
-476 KSQLSQL
+476 KMQLSQF

-493 DKLKLKIKE
+493 DKLKLKVDE
-502 LEEIRT
+502 LEEIRI

-524 SIKSQQNNNDSKDAI
+524 SIKSQNNNDSKDVI
-539 YDEEDDTIKGNIIHD
+539 YDEEEDTIKGNIIHD
-554 TNELEMLIRKINKDN
+554 TDELEMLTRKINKDN

-592 KCDETKSSIVLVETD
+592 KCDEAQSSVVLVETD
-607 KGKRFGGYTSC
+607 KGKRFGGYTSN

-626 KKDANAFV
+626 KKDPNAFV

-654 YPRFGPIFLGCQ
+654 YPKFGPIFLGCQ

>member
-36 NNINNKKHSR
+36 NDINSKKHSR

-81 VGINDDN
+81 VGINDEN
-88 DKIIILF
+88 GEVIINF
-95 YIRTDGLTH
+95 YIKTDGLTH
-104 RIDIPLVD
+104 RIDINLVD
-112 PPANEDIDINK
+112 QPSNDGDINK

-147 INQYFGA
+147 INNINQYFGA
-154 NTNIQYNQNVETTPI
+154 NTNIQYNQNVESTPMNKYYN
-169 NSYVNVS
+169 NS
-176 QKAPISQYENYF
+176 QRMPISQYENYF
-188 ESPIITQAN
+188 EPPVITPAN
-197 NSMNQ
+197 NSTNQ
-202 ILNPGYSNKF
+202 ILNSGYSNKI
-212 EMHKFAISPSSPNI
+212 EMHKYSVFPSSPNI
-226 NLNNRQYVLS
+226 NLNNRQFVLS
-236 QNVVSSPLIHSPK
+236 QNVVTSPLIHSPK

-254 NSNIDD
+254 NINIDD

-265 LQGQNIIVNDDFTQA
+265 LQEQNIIVNDDFTQA
-280 KAQEEIR
+280 KTQEEIN
-287 QIDSPRKNLTNTALQ
+287 QIDSPRKPLTNVNNTLP
-302 IQPTTKVFS
+302 IQPTTKVLPS
-311 TIGPYTSYEESVFGQ
+311 IGPYTSYVESAFGQ
-326 TSGYNTQMNNNTVFQ
+326 SSDYNTQMNNNSVFQ
-341 NVNIG
+341 NVNLG

-359 PSQNNVVTTDQK
+359 PTHNNVVTTNQK
-371 IEANINKASSIN
+371 IEASINKASNNN
-383 QNINLNLNLQNNN
+383 QNLNLNLNLQNNN
-396 INRQVIDEEVKN
+396 INQELKN

-422 LEPLKMKVAEIEV
+422 LEPLKMKMAEMET
-435 LRGQLA
+435 LKGQLA
-441 ELNLLRAQV
+441 ELNMLRAQV

-461 EIDYLR
+461 EIDYLK
-467 AQLEQMNTL
+467 AQLEQMNSL
-476 KSQLSQL
+476 KMQLSQF

-493 DKLKLKIKE
+493 DKLKLKVDE
-502 LEEIRT
+502 LEEIRI

-524 SIKSQQNNNDSKDAI
+524 SIKSQNNNDSKDVI
-539 YDEEDDTIKGNIIHD
+539 YDEEEDTIKGNIIHD
-554 TNELEMLIRKINKDN
+554 TDELEMLTRKINKDN

-592 KCDETKSSIVLVETD
+592 KCDEAQSSVVLVETD
-607 KGKRFGGYTSC
+607 KGKRFGGYTSI

-626 KKDANAFV
+626 KKDPNAFV

-654 YPRFGPIFLGCQ
+654 YPKFGPIFLGCQ

>member
-7 SYRLNQGKKEFI
+7 SYRLNQGKKEYIF
-19 LSTSIIGN
+19 STSIVGN

-36 NNINNKKHSR
+36 NDINSKKHSR

-81 VGINDDN
+81 VGINDEN
-88 DKIIILF
+88 GEVIINF
-95 YIRTDGLTH
+95 YIKTDGLTH

-112 PPANEDIDINK
+112 QPSNDGDINK

-147 INQYFGA
+147 INNINQYFGA
-154 NTNIQYNQNVETTPI
+154 NTNIQYNQNVESTPMNKYYN
-169 NSYVNVS
+169 NS
-176 QKAPISQYENYF
+176 QRMPISQYENYF
-188 ESPIITQAN
+188 EPPVITPAN
-197 NSMNQ
+197 NSTNQ
-202 ILNPGYSNKF
+202 ILNSGYSNKI
-212 EMHKFAISPSSPNI
+212 EMHKYSVFPSSPNI
-226 NLNNRQYVLS
+226 NLNNRQFVLS
-236 QNVVSSPLIHSPK
+236 QNVVTSPLIHSPK

-254 NSNIDD
+254 NINIDD

-265 LQGQNIIVNDDFTQA
+265 LQEQNIIVNDDFTQA
-280 KAQEEIR
+280 KTQEEIT
-287 QIDSPRKNLTNTALQ
+287 QIDSPRKPLTNVNNALP
-302 IQPTTKVFS
+302 IQPTTKVLPS
-311 TIGPYTSYEESVFGQ
+311 IGPYTSYVESAFGQ
-326 TSGYNTQMNNNTVFQ
+326 SSDYNTQMNNNSVFQ
-341 NVNIG
+341 NVNLG

-359 PSQNNVVTTDQK
+359 PTHNNVVTTNQK
-371 IEANINKASSIN
+371 IEASINKTSNNN
-383 QNINLNLNLQNNN
+383 QNLNLNLNLQNNN
-396 INRQVIDEEVKN
+396 INQELKN

-422 LEPLKMKVAEIEV
+422 LEPLKMKMAEMET
-435 LRGQLA
+435 LKGQLA
-441 ELNLLRAQV
+441 ELNMLRAQV

-461 EIDYLR
+461 EIDYLK
-467 AQLEQMNTL
+467 AQLEQMNSL
-476 KSQLSQL
+476 KMQLSQF

-493 DKLKLKIKE
+493 DKLKLKVDE
-502 LEEIRT
+502 LEEIRI

-524 SIKSQQNNNDSKDAI
+524 SIKSQNNNDSKDVI
-539 YDEEDDTIKGNIIHD
+539 YDEEEDTIKGNIIHD
-554 TNELEMLIRKINKDN
+554 TDELEMLTRKINKDN

-592 KCDETKSSIVLVETD
+592 KCDEAQSSVVLVETD
-607 KGKRFGGYTSC
+607 KGKRFGGYTSI

-626 KKDANAFV
+626 KKDPNAFV

-654 YPRFGPIFLGCQ
+654 YPKFGPIFLGCQ